1 MDCFDRPRGL
11 PSVSEDCLIYLSV
24 NTLEKIYV
32 NSKLDGTLAN
42 PGGYTNN
49 DLMLRIG
56 WDPHAE
62 DRHYVGVIDEVA
74 IYDRALTPD
83 EIVQNQN
90 ASLGITSVD
99 PAGKLSSTW
108 GEIKAGY

>member
-1 MDCFDRPRGL
+1 MDDVWVFLAGTFDG
-11 PSVSEDCLIYLSV
+11 EDQ
-24 NTLEKIYV
+24 KIYV
-32 NSKLDGTLAN
+32 NSMLDGTLAN

-49 DLMLRIG
+49 DELLRIG

-62 DRHYVGVIDEVA
+62 ERHFVGVIDEVT
-74 IYDRALTPD
+74 IYDRALT
-83 EIVQNQN
+83 QNEVEQNMN

-108 GEIKAGY
+108 GEIKAGF